1 ELIDSELKRLGVAQK
16 LPFAHEI
23 DNSALTTQERK
34 DVRNGSALQRAKTVL
49 EIHKRVGGQDKS
61 ATAFEFEE
69 SEPDL
74 TYLLSRDYLENAPTQ
89 SNSLSLLFKASNAIS
104 AAVLDGKSVDPSALE
119 STLIQKIMGA
129 RLASAAEKSAGLP
142 ATVQQ
147 RLAALAPLLGSVF
160 EDISLAQK
168 TEPRDVL
175 HPGVRVCF
183 TGDASDLQGRPISR
197 SELYQYCETIGI
209 TAVNN
214 VTKTKCDVLV
224 VAELGTQSRKAR
236 NAKEY

>member
-1 ELIDSELKRLGVAQK
+1 PSMYSLLPIFPPSLAVHSPVLLDLDLSLQLIDSELTRLRVAQK

-89 SNSLSLLFKASNAIS
+89 SNSL
-104 AAVLDGKSVDPSALE
+104 
-119 STLIQKIMGA
+119 
-129 RLASAAEKSAGLP
+129 
-142 ATVQQ
+142 
-147 RLAALAPLLGSVF
+147 
-160 EDISLAQK
+160 
-168 TEPRDVL
+168 
-175 HPGVRVCF
+175 
-183 TGDASDLQGRPISR
+183 
-197 SELYQYCETIGI
+197 
-209 TAVNN
+209 
-214 VTKTKCDVLV
+214 
-224 VAELGTQSRKAR
+224 
-236 NAKEY
+236 